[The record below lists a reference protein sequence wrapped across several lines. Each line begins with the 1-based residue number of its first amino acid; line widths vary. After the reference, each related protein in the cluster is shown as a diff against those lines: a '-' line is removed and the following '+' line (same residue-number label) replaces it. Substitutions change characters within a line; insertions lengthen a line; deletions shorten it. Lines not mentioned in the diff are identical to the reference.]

1 MLIVQ
6 IVISCIILIVWS
18 VRLVKKGNKL
28 VEDDK
33 ERKSQKSKN
42 ETDFEPSNRNPLID
56 DQLFQL
62 AKNYHGAKLDHD
74 FGRMNQTKEDLV
86 NHLGLEYRKTSKK
99 FSRLLMFKRIRLTLI
114 QNPYDQVGRRMAAD
128 TKDIFKQCI
137 LKEFPF

>member
-1 MLIVQ
+1 M
-6 IVISCIILIVWS
+6 VWF
-18 VRLVKKGNKL
+18 VRLVKRGNKL

-33 ERKSQKSKN
+33 ERKSKKSKN
-42 ETDFEPSNRNPLID
+42 ENHSEPSNTRNPLID

-62 AKNYHGAKLDHD
+62 AKDYHGAKLDHD

>member
-33 ERKSQKSKN
+33 KRKSKKSKN
-42 ETDFEPSNRNPLID
+42 ENDCEPSNRNPLID

-62 AKNYHGAKLDHD
+62 AKDYHRAKLDHD
-74 FGRMNQTKEDLV
+74 FNRMNQTKQDLGPLHV
-86 NHLGLEYRKTSKK
+86 L
-99 FSRLLMFKRIRLTLI
+99 
-114 QNPYDQVGRRMAAD
+114 
-128 TKDIFKQCI
+128 
-137 LKEFPF
+137 